1 MESSSHGPNSEK
13 VDYLISATQP
23 GEALIL
29 LDLLASANA
38 LLRAPAIASYTT
50 CARVWNETRLVHF
63 DFAGD
68 ACESSILVQQHR
80 RDLLVDDFPV
90 VVFVWIVAKHCLH
103 IFREPA
109 KVWIV
114 RLLNVSDVAV
124 RDGNVEVVGLGLMVH
139 LEVFDLE
146 GKLFGERLRIGGGG
160 TCKQE
165 YKDYGQGAHSHHGVL
180 SFVRN
185 LAADAR
191 R

>member
-1 MESSSHGPNSEK
+1 MESSSHGPSSEK

-29 LDLLASANA
+29 LDLLVSANA
-38 LLRAPAIASYTT
+38 LLRAFAIPSYTT
-50 CARVWNETRLVHF
+50 CARVWNETRWVHF

-68 ACESSILVQQHR
+68 AGESSILVQQHR

-90 VVFVWIVAKHCLH
+90 VVFVWIFAQQCLH
-103 IFREPA
+103 VFREPA
-109 KVWIV
+109 KVWVV
-114 RLLNVSDVAV
+114 RLLNVGDVAI
-124 RDGNVEVVGLGLMVH
+124 RDGDVEVVGLGLMIH

-146 GKLFGERLRIGGGG
+146 GELFGERLRISSGGA
-160 TCKQE
+160 CKQQ

-191 R
+191 G